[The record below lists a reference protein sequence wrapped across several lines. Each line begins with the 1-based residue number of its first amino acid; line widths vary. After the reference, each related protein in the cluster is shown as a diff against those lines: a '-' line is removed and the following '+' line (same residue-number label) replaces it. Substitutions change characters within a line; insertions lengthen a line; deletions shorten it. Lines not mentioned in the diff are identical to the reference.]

1 MSILESKSA
10 SSQACSAG
18 ALTPG
23 HLERLRASFAS
34 DPQNKRSQ
42 NAVTQTTI
50 DDVALDRDVVTST
63 DHTFSHHL
71 DDWEVTNQKAS
82 GRCWLFA
89 GLNLI
94 RHGAMKKM
102 NIKKFEYSQNFA
114 MFWDKLER
122 ANYFLEQI
130 IATAD
135 RALDDRVVAFLLKG
149 PIDDGGQ
156 WNMFVNIVRKHGLV
170 PKAAMPET
178 ESSSNTRKMNS
189 ALVNIL
195 REGAATL
202 RSMIADG
209 ASDDAVTQA
218 KEQTVAAVH
227 RVLCIHLGTP
237 PETFDWQWQDKD
249 KTFHRDGS
257 MTPLAFAEKYCTIA
271 LEDYA
276 CLVHDPRETSPMG
289 KTFTVAHLGNVV
301 GGDTVVYL
309 NVEIGTMKAAAQQA
323 LVGGEPVWMG
333 CDVGKMMRRDLGLW
347 DANLFD
353 YESIYQTAFKHNKA
367 QRLEYHQTQMTHAM
381 LFTGV
386 DVGEDGSPRR
396 WRVENSWGEEGGQ
409 KGFYVMNDSWFDEYM
424 FEVAVH
430 KSLLPGALQ
439 EALTETPIVLPAW
452 DPMGALARA

>member
-1 MSILESKSA
+1 MSILESGTA
-10 SSQACSAG
+10 SSQARPAEGLSAQ
-18 ALTPG
+18 
-23 HLERLRASFAS
+23 HLAKLRQSFAA
-34 DPQNKRSQ
+34 DPRNKLSQ
-42 NAVTQTTI
+42 NAITQTAI
-50 DDVALDRDVVTST
+50 DDVALDREVVTSM

-94 RHGAMKKM
+94 RQGAMKKM
-102 NIKKFEYSQNFA
+102 NLKKFEFSQNFA

-130 IATAD
+130 IATAERD
-135 RALDDRVVAFLLKG
+135 LDDRVVAFLLSG

-156 WNMFVNIVRKHGLV
+156 WNMFVNIVKKHGLV
-170 PKAAMPET
+170 PKSAMPET
-178 ESSSNTRKMNS
+178 QSSSNTRKMNT
-189 ALVNIL
+189 ALVNVL

-202 RSMIADG
+202 RSMISQGAD
-209 ASDDAVTQA
+209 DEAVTSA
-218 KEQTVAAVH
+218 KEDVVAAAY

-237 PETFDWQWQDKD
+237 PDSFDWQWQDAD
-249 KTFHRDGS
+249 KKFRRDGA
-257 MTPLAFAEKYCTIA
+257 MTPLTFAEKYCTID

-276 CLVHDPRETSPMG
+276 CLVHDPRETSPVG

-301 GGDTVVYL
+301 GGEAVIYL
-309 NVEIGTMKAAAQQA
+309 NVEINTMKAATQQA

-353 YESIYQTAFKHNKA
+353 YESIYQTAFNHNKA

-396 WRVENSWGEEGGQ
+396 WRVENSWGEEGGR

-430 KSLLPGALQ
+430 KSLLPQALQ
-439 EALTETPIVLPAW
+439 DALGQDPIVLPAW
-452 DPMGALARA
+452 DPMGALAKE